1 MDLAELF
8 NFYGSD
14 KDINGYSHVYSILFD
29 KMKNDNLNILEIG
42 IGTMIPNAKSSMK
55 GYMSDDYKPGASLRA
70 WRDFFINSNII
81 GVDIQPD
88 TIFTDERIKT
98 YICDSTDKKSVENLI
113 SNLNVQFDI
122 IIDDGYHLDMA
133 QLMTLNNFLPHLKDG
148 GLYII
153 EDIYPGSK
161 INANPNVI
169 KSIVNNYEYYFV
181 GLKNNQCVI
190 RKKEIKSKGF
200 C

>member
-14 KDINGYSHVYSILFD
+14 KDSNGYSHVYSILFD

-42 IGTMIPNAKSSMK
+42 IGTMIPNAKSFMK
-55 GYMSDDYKPGASLRA
+55 GYMSDDYKLGVYLRA
-70 WRDFFINSNII
+70 WRDFFININII

-98 YICDSTDKKSVENLI
+98 YICDFTDKKPLENLI

-122 IIDDGYHLDMA
+122 IIDDGYHLDMS
-133 QLMTLNNFLPHLKDG
+133 QLMTINNSLPHLKDG

-153 EDIYPGSK
+153 EDIYSGSK
-161 INANPNVI
+161 INVNPNVI

-181 GLKNNQCVI
+181 GLKNN
-190 RKKEIKSKGF
+190 
-200 C
+200 

>member
-1 MDLAELF
+1 MDLADLF
-8 NFYGSD
+8 NYYYSD
-14 KDINGYSHVYSILFD
+14 KDTNGYTHLYSILFD

-42 IGTMIPNAKSSMK
+42 IGTMVPNVPSSMK
-55 GYMSDDYKPGASLRA
+55 GYMSDNYKPGASLRA
-70 WRDFFINSNII
+70 WRDYFKNSNII

-98 YICDSTDKKSVENLI
+98 YICDSTDKNSVENLMK
-113 SNLNVQFDI
+113 NLNIKFDI
-122 IIDDGYHLDMA
+122 IIDDGYHHDIA
-133 QLMTLNNFLPHLKDG
+133 QLNTLKNFLPHLKDG

-153 EDIYPGSK
+153 EDIYPGSI
-161 INANPNVI
+161 INSNPNII
-169 KSIVNNYEYYFV
+169 KSVIDNYEYFFV

-190 RKKEIKSKGF
+190 RKNKINAKGF